1 VIAAG
6 ETYWRRVVESLLGPV
21 PNGRVPWYQ
30 KHMTHHML
38 PEIALDFVRELDNV
52 FLIRDP
58 IDVVDSYLRT
68 RSTVTP
74 EDIGVP
80 QQAALF
86 ERITALTGQ
95 APPII
100 DAGEF
105 LTAPEAH
112 LRALCSALE
121 IAFDARMLSWPKG
134 PRASDGIWAP
144 HWYAQVWNST
154 GFEPPH
160 PRRAAL
166 SDAAAAVA
174 AQCPAPTTGACTE
187 AGCCPDRTIPR
198 MLNG

>member
-1 VIAAG
+1 VIACG
-6 ETYWRRVVESLLGPV
+6 ETDWRRVVANLLGPV
-21 PNGRVPWYQ
+21 PQDRALCYQ

-38 PEIALDFVRELDNV
+38 PEIALEFVRELDNV

-68 RSTVTP
+68 RSTVMP

-86 ERITALTGQ
+86 ERITALTGH

-174 AQCPAPTTGACTE
+174 AQCRPYYERLYG
-187 AGCCPDRTIPR
+187 DRLLP
-198 MLNG
+198 